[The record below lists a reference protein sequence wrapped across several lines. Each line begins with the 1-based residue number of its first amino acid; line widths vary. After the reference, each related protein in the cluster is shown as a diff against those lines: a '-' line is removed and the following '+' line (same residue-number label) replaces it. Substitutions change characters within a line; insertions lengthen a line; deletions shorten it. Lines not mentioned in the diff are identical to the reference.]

1 MVVIYI
7 ATAGRAIFLLFSC
20 NISNFQIHI
29 IIVKP
34 FNKNRKANDMKTAG
48 NDSLPFH
55 AEKEES
61 EMFDGFGLFGTG
73 IGTGFF
79 GKVEDLMLGAGC
91 AVTNAKNKLEE
102 VKYRDKKRKT
112 QIEDQE
118 FETDN
123 EEPEIEER
131 ESGIDEGNVENIP

>member
-1 MVVIYI
+1 
-7 ATAGRAIFLLFSC
+7 
-20 NISNFQIHI
+20 
-29 IIVKP
+29 
-34 FNKNRKANDMKTAG
+34 
-48 NDSLPFH
+48 
-55 AEKEES
+55 
-61 EMFDGFGLFGTG
+61 
-73 IGTGFF
+73 
-79 GKVEDLMLGAGC
+79 MLGAGC